1 MSSILNALKK
11 LEKNSPAPSE
21 KVDRPAWLG
30 GSSEKRSEPG
40 SLPLV
45 DPHQVLGP
53 KNRSLGFVGKIVAA
67 AVFMGIALGGMA
79 AWNALNPETDSAQP
93 QLLTAKPKAS
103 PLEEKKAGEMAGEK
117 AGKKAAVPKPSE
129 TEAEPI
135 PEPLPKPGLETA
147 AASLSKP
154 ISRESSKTLKPRL
167 MPRAAA
173 APGETGR
180 AAPSNPFVA
189 NRPKAV
195 FPQQKSPQENP
206 IREAAKVPIRT
217 DPIRTDPIRTE
228 PIRSDPTR
236 TEPKIALSDLKQ
248 VESQARRISAEETAF
263 EEITLEMTPLEKR
276 EPALPEPNLE
286 MDIAAAEA
294 DPLPLPAPEPVASPR
309 QDLAAISEV
318 FETVEQRSDPR
329 FLIQALVWAQDP
341 VARMAMVNGRMV
353 KIGSFIDGVSV
364 RHIGND
370 FILFEEG
377 ENRWK
382 HPFRVQ

>member
-79 AWNALNPETDSAQP
+79 AWNAWGPSTDSAQGP
-93 QLLTAKPKAS
+93 LLTAKPKAS
-103 PLEEKKAGEMAGEK
+103 PPEEKK

-135 PEPLPKPGLETA
+135 PEPLPKPALETA

-154 ISRESSKTLKPRL
+154 VSRESSKTPKPRL

-217 DPIRTDPIRTE
+217 EPIRSD

-248 VESQARRISAEETAF
+248 VEPQARRISAEETAF
-263 EEITLEMTPLEKR
+263 EEITPERTTLEKR

-309 QDLAAISEV
+309 QDLAAISQM